1 MESCLRRVFSA
12 EADVTAVAMT
22 ISVLYVSAITSS
34 PTCLIL
40 GVAMIPT
47 SSVLELLWSMELTPS
62 ACFLRKEHHYFSCLP
77 LTVISTASC
86 LIPSNHSYPHHSAQS
101 HSQDVF
107 DLLMDRFCA

>member
-1 MESCLRRVFSA
+1 MESCLRGVFSA

-22 ISVLYVSAITSS
+22 ISVLDVSAITSS

-40 GVAMIPT
+40 GVAMIPS

-62 ACFLRKEHHYFSCLP
+62 ACFLRKEHHLLP

-86 LIPSNHSYPHHSAQS
+86 LIPSHHSYPHHSAQS
-101 HSQDVF
+101 RSRDVF